1 VPDGKGVQENMMAEI
16 VRGEVDQV
24 DQDERQPLLVPMS
37 DEELRTAGRTLARMI
52 RELEGLKVTHMA
64 VRAEQK
70 AERERLAEKIASL
83 AQTISQQGR

>member
-1 VPDGKGVQENMMAEI
+1 MMAEI
-16 VRGEVDQV
+16 ARSEVDQV
-24 DQDERQPLLVPMS
+24 EQDERQPSLVPMS

-52 RELEGLKVTHMA
+52 RDLNELKVKHTA

-70 AERERLAEKIASL
+70 AERERLTEKIASL